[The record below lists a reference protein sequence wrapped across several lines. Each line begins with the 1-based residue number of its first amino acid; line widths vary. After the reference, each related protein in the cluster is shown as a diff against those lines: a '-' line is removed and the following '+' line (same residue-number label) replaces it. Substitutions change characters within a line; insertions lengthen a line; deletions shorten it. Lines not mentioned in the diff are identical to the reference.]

1 MPTKLTILRPATSF
15 LHKNQAL
22 HYPVF
27 RYFLLVR
34 VAIILALNMQ
44 SAIVAYYVYQ
54 LTHDK
59 LALGM
64 LGLWEVIPAVG
75 FSLFSGHF
83 VDIKE
88 KRAMMASCI
97 VGYILLSAFFVAL
110 AWPGIQAHLSVTSI
124 VWLVYAGIFVGGALR
139 AFLGPSSFAL
149 QGLLVPREH
158 YPNATTWSS
167 TSWHMGA
174 VIGPLLGGFMILFG
188 YHVSIIW
195 VAVIEVVS
203 LVALLRIPRQQIMKK
218 EKEPV
223 MKSITEGLRF
233 VFRSQ
238 LILAVL
244 SLDMF
249 AVLFGGAVALLPVY
263 ADDILKVG
271 EVGFGWMRAAPGI
284 GSVVCLFILSFVP
297 LKKNPGIKLMLSI
310 AAFGI
315 TTIVF
320 AYSGYFGTDALFSIS
335 GFNISW
341 GFLVAFSMLFLGGL
355 FDAIN
360 VVIRHTILQV
370 YTPDAMRGRVA
381 AVNTMFI
388 SSSNELGAM
397 ESGITAKWM
406 GTVPAVFLG
415 GCLTIVVV
423 AFTWF
428 AAPNLRLLKSHE
440 EKH

>member
-1 MPTKLTILRPATSF
+1 MKPKQSF
-15 LHKNQAL
+15 LEKNQAL
-22 HYPVF
+22 HFPVF
-27 RYFLLVR
+27 RNFLLVR
-34 VAIILALNMQ
+34 VAIILSLNMQ
-44 SAIVAYYVYQ
+44 AAIVSYYVYK

-83 VDIKE
+83 VDLKE
-88 KRAMMASCI
+88 KKSMMLTCI
-97 VGYILLSAFFVAL
+97 VGYLLLCVFFVAL
-110 AWPGIQAHLSVTSI
+110 AWPGIQTVLSVSNI
-124 VWLVYAGIFVGGALR
+124 VWLVYAGIFIGGALR
-139 AFLGPSSFAL
+139 AFLGPSSFSL
-149 QGLLVPREH
+149 QGLLTPREH

-167 TSWHMGA
+167 AAWQFGA
-174 VIGPLLGGFMILFG
+174 FMGPLIGGFLILFG
-188 YHVSIIW
+188 FHISLIW
-195 VAVIEVVS
+195 VGLIELIS
-203 LVALLRIPRQQIMKK
+203 LIALLRIPKQQIMKK

-223 MKSITEGLRF
+223 AKSLGEGLRF
-233 VFRSQ
+233 VFGSQ

-284 GSVVCLFILSFVP
+284 GSVVSLFILSFVP

-310 AAFGI
+310 IGFGI
-315 TTIVF
+315 TTIIF
-320 AYSGYFGTDALFSIS
+320 AFSGYFGTGAIVTIS
-335 GFNISW
+335 GFGISW
-341 GFLVAFSMLFLGGL
+341 GFLVAFLMLLLGGV
-355 FDAIN
+355 FDAVN
-360 VVIRHTILQV
+360 VVIRHTILQI
-370 YTPDAMRGRVA
+370 YTPDSMRGRVS

-406 GTVPAVFLG
+406 GTVPAVFVG
-415 GCLTIVVV
+415 GCLTILVVGV
-423 AFTWF
+423 TWF
-428 AAPNLRLLKSHE
+428 AAPMLRVLKLHE
-440 EKH
+440 EKKTD

>member
-1 MPTKLTILRPATSF
+1 MRAATSF
-15 LHKNQAL
+15 LIKNRAL
-22 HYPVF
+22 RYPLF

-34 VAIILALNMQ
+34 LAIILSLNMQ
-44 SAIVAYYVYQ
+44 AAIVSYYIYK

-64 LGLWEVIPAVG
+64 IGLWEVIPAVG

-83 VDIKE
+83 VDLKE
-88 KRAMMASCI
+88 KRSLMAQCI
-97 VGYILLSAFFVAL
+97 AGYILLSGFFVVL
-110 AWPGIQAHLSVTSI
+110 AWPGIQTRLSVPAI
-124 VWLVYAGIFVGGALR
+124 AWLLYAGIFAGGALR
-139 AFLGPSSFAL
+139 SFLGPSSFSL
-149 QGLLVPREH
+149 QGMLTPREH

-167 TSWHMGA
+167 ASWQLGA
-174 VIGPLLGGFMILFG
+174 VFGPLLGGFMILFG
-188 YHVSIIW
+188 FHVSLIW
-195 VAVIEVVS
+195 VGIIEIVS
-203 LVALLRIPRQQIMKK
+203 LIALLRIPKQQIMKK
-218 EKEPV
+218 EKEPI
-223 MKSITEGLRF
+223 MKSLSEGLRF

-284 GSVVCLFILSFVP
+284 GSVLALIILSFVP
-297 LKKNPGIKLMLSI
+297 LKKKPGHKLMFSI
-310 AAFGI
+310 AAFGV

-320 AYSGYFGTDALFSIS
+320 AYSGYFGTGKLFSIS
-335 GFNISW
+335 GFGISW
-341 GFLVAFSMLFLGGL
+341 GFLVAFWMLLLGGM
-355 FDAIN
+355 FDAVN
-360 VVIRHTILQV
+360 VVIRHTILQIH
-370 YTPDAMRGRVA
+370 TPDAMRGRVA

-406 GTVPAVFLG
+406 GTVPAVLMG

-423 AFTWF
+423 GITWF
-428 AAPNLRLLKSHE
+428 AAPMLRVLKLHE
-440 EKH
+440 EKKKG